1 MTSFLNVNEYNLCW
15 CFFPDNVKLKKSLY
29 IISLIGAINITTT
42 IPGIVYP
49 VPRFVFEYYRFA
61 GT

>member
-1 MTSFLNVNEYNLCW
+1 ML
-15 CFFPDNVKLKKSLY
+15 CFFPDNVKFKKPLY
-29 IISLIGAINITTT
+29 IISLAGAINITTT